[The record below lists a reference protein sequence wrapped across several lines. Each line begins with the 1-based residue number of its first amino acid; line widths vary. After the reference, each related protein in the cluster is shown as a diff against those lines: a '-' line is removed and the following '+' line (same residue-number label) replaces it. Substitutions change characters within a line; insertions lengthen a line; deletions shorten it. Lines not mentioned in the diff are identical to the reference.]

1 MSLRKKIFGMLG
13 ALLTLSL
20 GAAGWFVGG
29 LVLSHASLLER
40 QDALRRAQSQEII
53 LQRERETLQS
63 IATDWGSRRAL
74 QEDAPPE
81 AGTPSSLENG
91 RFQDSLLQN
100 ARIDLVLA
108 LRRGE
113 GAYFIKT
120 SRRAAGQGAELASDV
135 ISRISRLP
143 GGVPPR
149 WSGVLPSSQGPMLMA
164 AAPIVSPE
172 GGGSPQGT
180 LILGRFF
187 RAEEARSLS
196 QSLGLEVAFWPLP
209 SEDPALAPVISAL
222 SSDRNTLAF
231 PPGGHTIH
239 AFMVVRD
246 LFHHPALLLRITVP
260 RTLYQKALHDL
271 RYFVVAVVVGGA
283 LLLLAILGIVD
294 LLVVRRLSALERHLA
309 GIANLDHLDT
319 RIPHQGNDELAQVTQ
334 EANRM
339 LEALAEAHRRE
350 QAIHQRFQN
359 LVANVPGVVYR
370 SRLDEYWTK
379 VYVSDQ
385 FTALTG
391 YPVEDFVDNR
401 RFHMAQIAH
410 PGDSLRV
417 VPEVEECLARGRP
430 YDVRFRIRAADGSWL
445 WINDRGQQFRDSED
459 GSLWIDGIF
468 TDITDLMA
476 SLERIQDSETLHRM
490 VFETSGTALAVWEG
504 RGPLLRV
511 NEEFC
516 RLTGLERSQV
526 EGRRTWES
534 FFDADPFLPGGAP
547 RPQQPPR
554 RYEGRLV
561 DLQGVSHDVAVTVA
575 PFPDGVRHVASLLD
589 VTEARRTRRALEE
602 SERRYREMADA
613 LPQTLFETDPS
624 GHLIFTNRAGF
635 EAFGFDEDDL
645 RRGLSVFEVIAPE
658 DLPRARE
665 NFGKNLGEQDVIP
678 REYLARRKSGET
690 FPVMV
695 YSQAIRHEGVVEG
708 IRGLVVD
715 ITDLKG
721 MEEQLRFLSM
731 HDPLTGLYN
740 RAFFDEEGA
749 RMASGRFDPL
759 GVVVADLDGLK
770 LVNDLLGHSA
780 GDRLLRDTGRLLKEA
795 FRSSD
800 VVARVGGDEFA
811 AFLPECGEGFAQE
824 ARRRI
829 LAAVEHHNETQGGVP
844 LSLSVGC
851 ASGPGKSPGLTSLME
866 EADNLMYQQK
876 RLQSPRSRARLLQ
889 RLLESFEQKT
899 PDTSREEALIRT
911 LLSQKS
917 FPGADPLCGALL
929 ARYHDLGYVGL
940 PGEIWRSAD
949 LLSEDEWRD
958 MRRHPEIGYRIA
970 LACDHLAPVAEAILG
985 HHERHDGTGYPRGLK
1000 GEEILP
1006 INRLFAVVDAYN
1018 AMLSPRPGRPA
1029 RSSLEAAE
1037 ELRRHAGSQFD
1048 PEAVA
1053 FFLEAFPELEDA

>member
-1 MSLRKKIFGMLG
+1 MSLRKKIFVMLG
-13 ALLTLSL
+13 ALLTLFL

-40 QDALRRAQSQEII
+40 QDALRHVQSQETI

-63 IATDWGSRRAL
+63 IAADWGSQRVFR
-74 QEDAPPE
+74 EDAPPE
-81 AGTPSSLENG
+81 DGTLSPLENG

-100 ARIDLVLA
+100 ARIDLVLV
-108 LRRGE
+108 LRRE
-113 GAYFIKT
+113 MTVAFAKT
-120 SRRAAGQGAELASDV
+120 SRRVADQSADLAPALVSCL
-135 ISRISRLP
+135 SRLP
-143 GGVPPR
+143 GGICSQ
-149 WSGVLPSSQGPMLMA
+149 WSGVLPLPQGSMLAA

-196 QSLGLEVAFWPLP
+196 RSLGIEVAFWPLP
-209 SEDPALAPVISAL
+209 SEDPALAPVLSAL
-222 SSDRNTLAF
+222 SSDRNPLAF
-231 PPGGHTIH
+231 PPGGHTIY
-239 AFMVVRD
+239 AFAVVRD
-246 LFHHPALLLRITVP
+246 LFHHPALLLRMTIP

-271 RYFVVAVVVGGA
+271 RYFVGAVVAGGM
-283 LLLLAILGIVD
+283 LLLLSILGIVD
-294 LLVVRRLSALERHLA
+294 LLVVRRLAALGRHLA

-319 RIPHQGNDELAQVTQ
+319 RVPHQGNDELAQVAQ
-334 EANRM
+334 EVNRM

-385 FTALTG
+385 FTAITG

-511 NEEFC
+511 NDEFC
-516 RLTGLERSQV
+516 HLTGLERSQV

-534 FFDADPFLPGGAP
+534 FFDAEPFLPGGTP
-547 RPQQPPR
+547 RPRHAPR
-554 RYEGRLV
+554 RYEGRLM
-561 DLQGVSHDVAVTVA
+561 DLQGASHDVAVTVA

-589 VTEARRTRRALEE
+589 VTEARRTQRALEE

-613 LPQTLFETDPS
+613 LPQTLFETDLT
-624 GHLIFTNRAGF
+624 GRVLFTNRAGL
-635 EAFGFDEDDL
+635 EAFGFSEDDL
-645 RRGLSVFEVIAPE
+645 RRGISVFDLLVPEEVPQ
-658 DLPRARE
+658 ARR
-665 NFGKNLGEQDVIP
+665 NLAKILNGQDVTP
-678 REYLARRKSGET
+678 REYLVRRKDGGT
-690 FPVMV
+690 FPVV
-695 YSQAIRHEGVVEG
+695 IYSQPLLRDGAVMG

-715 ITDLKG
+715 ITDRKI
-721 MEEQLRFLSM
+721 MEERLRFLSV

-740 RAFFDEEGA
+740 RAFFDEEGV

-780 GDRLLRDTGRLLKEA
+780 GDRLLRETGRLLKEA

-811 AFLPECGEGFAQE
+811 AFLPECGEGFAHE

-829 LAAVEHHNETQGGVP
+829 LTAVERHNETQGGAP

-851 ASGPGKSPGLTSLME
+851 ASGSGKSPGLASLME

-876 RLQSPRSRARLLQ
+876 RLQSPRSRARLLH

-929 ARYHDLGYVGL
+929 ARYHDLGYAGL
-940 PGEIWRSAD
+940 PGEIWRSASP
-949 LLSEDEWRD
+949 LTEDEWRD

-1000 GEEILP
+1000 EDEILP

-1018 AMLSPRPGRPA
+1018 AMISPRPGRPA

-1053 FFLEAFPELEDA
+1053 FFLEAFPDLEDA